1 MSIQD
6 TYRKIGE
13 AVNRNM
19 VDQHVLQGHRMTGAF
34 EESLE
39 VVTDSNSVSGIGN
52 RYGIYL
58 NIGVKPSEIKHPFA
72 RARIDGLTRFVEYRM
87 GLSGKE
93 AVSVAYA
100 IAATHKREGMP
111 TRGSYDYSDNGKRTD
126 MIDDAIALSEPEII
140 DILFKEFTSVI
151 DINTQITGR

>member
-1 MSIQD
+1 MIQD
-6 TYRKIGE
+6 AFRKIGE
-13 AVNRNM
+13 LVNKNL

-34 EESLE
+34 EDSLE
-39 VVTDSNSVSGIGN
+39 VITDSNSVSGIGN

-58 NIGVKPSEIKHPFA
+58 NVGVKPSEIKHPFA

-100 IAATHKREGMP
+100 IATTHKREGMP
-111 TRGSYDYSDNGKRTD
+111 TSGSYAYSDNGKRTD
-126 MIDDAIALSEPEII
+126 FIDDAIALSEEKII
-140 DILFKEFTSVI
+140 DILFTEFVSVI
-151 DINTQITGR
+151 DVHTKITGR